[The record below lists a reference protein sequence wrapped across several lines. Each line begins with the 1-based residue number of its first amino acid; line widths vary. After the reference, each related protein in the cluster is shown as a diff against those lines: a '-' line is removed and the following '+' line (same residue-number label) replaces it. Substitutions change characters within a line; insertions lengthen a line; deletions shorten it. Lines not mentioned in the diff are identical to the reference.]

1 MDITTVFG
9 TVIVGSNPA
18 GSAKKA
24 MTPKIYE
31 VKDLEIPAEVANV
44 VKTLQNKGFEAYLIG
59 GCVRDILMNRKPKDW
74 DVTTNAVPE
83 EIIALFP
90 DTFYENNFGTVG
102 VVNKETAD
110 ETLRTIE
117 VTPYRVESEYSDN
130 RRPDAVSF
138 SKKLEDD
145 VKRRD
150 FTINA
155 LAFDNGKIL
164 DFYNGQ
170 EDLFKGVIRT
180 VGKAED
186 RFREDGLRIL
196 RAVRIATEIGF
207 KIDKNTEKALLENA
221 NLLANISKE
230 RIRDEFIKIILSDH
244 PMAGL
249 VLSHKL
255 GILPYIVPEL
265 ETAVSIEQSRSHVY
279 DVFEHSLRALQHA
292 ADKKYSL
299 EMRLSALF
307 HDIGK
312 PATRRWSKEQQ
323 IWTFYGHE
331 VVGAK
336 MTEKILNDL
345 RFPKKITEKVVKLV
359 RWHMFFAD
367 TEQISLSA
375 VRRIIASVGKDN
387 IWDLMNLRGCDRMGM
402 GRPKENTYRVRK
414 YHSMVEEALTDPVSV
429 GMLKIDGK
437 GIMETTKEAPGP
449 KIGFIL
455 HALLE
460 EVLENPN
467 LNTEDYL
474 KKRSKELIKLDL
486 NELKKLGEAGKETKE
501 KEEERKIEEIRK
513 KHWVK

>member
-1 MDITTVFG
+1 MSLYIHKEDKVNI
-9 TVIVGSNPA
+9 P
-18 GSAKKA
+18 
-24 MTPKIYE
+24 PE
-31 VKDLEIPAEVANV
+31 VLKV

-59 GCVRDILMNRKPKDW
+59 GCSRDLLLGRKPKDW
-74 DVTTNAVPE
+74 DVTTNAKPE

-90 DTFYENNFGTVG
+90 DTFYENTFGTVG
-102 VVNKETAD
+102 VVNKDLPGQEPLKD

-117 VTPYRVESEYSDN
+117 VTPYRLESEYSDN
-130 RRPDAVSF
+130 RRPDNVTF
-138 SKKLEDD
+138 SQNLEDD
-145 VKRRD
+145 LKRRD

-155 LAFDNGKIL
+155 IALKPTESGGGEYL
-164 DFYNGQ
+164 DYYDGLR
-170 EDLFKGVIRT
+170 DLLQKKIRT
-180 VGKAED
+180 VGEAKD
-186 RFREDGLRIL
+186 RFNEDGLRIM
-196 RAVRIATEIGF
+196 RAVRLATELEF
-207 KIDKNTEKALLENA
+207 EIDKKTEQAIIDRADLLK
-221 NLLANISKE
+221 NISRE
-230 RIRDEFIKIILSDH
+230 RIRDEFIKILMSDS
-244 PMAGL
+244 PMNGL

-255 GILPYIVPEL
+255 GILKHIVPEL
-265 ETAVSIEQSRSHVY
+265 EVAVSIEQSRSHVY

-292 ADKKYSL
+292 ASKKYTL

-312 PATRRWSKEQQ
+312 PATRRWDKEAG

-331 VVGAK
+331 VVGAR

-345 RFPKKITEKVVKLV
+345 RFPKKIIEKVVKLV
-359 RWHMFFAD
+359 RWHMFFSD

-375 VRRIIASVGKDN
+375 VRRIISSVGKDN

-414 YHSMVEEALTDPVSV
+414 YHAMVEEAMTDPVSV

-437 GIMETTKEAPGP
+437 GVMDVTHETPSP

-460 EVLENPN
+460 EVLENPA
-467 LNTEDYL
+467 LNTEEYL
-474 KKRSKELIKLDL
+474 KKRSKELIKLDIV
-486 NELKKLGEAGKETKE
+486 ELKKLGVAGKKTKE
-501 KEEERKIEEIRK
+501 REEDKKIEEIRK